1 MIRIQAGN
9 FGDAKYLGDG
19 LSALRPGAG
28 IPGLLS
34 PTRRHRGDFALRRRQ
49 ENTSGRHRKSQSH
62 DPRTGVTPMTIKTI
76 PYDPA
81 DDLTDEQDQVEL
93 LAEAFAS
100 GDQKFIAAA
109 LGAVARARGMS
120 MIAEK
125 AGVTRPALYKA
136 LSEAG
141 DPQLSTL
148 LGVVHALGLR
158 LAVEPL
164 AHSAE

>member
-1 MIRIQAGN
+1 M
-9 FGDAKYLGDG
+9 
-19 LSALRPGAG
+19 P
-28 IPGLLS
+28 
-34 PTRRHRGDFALRRRQ
+34 
-49 ENTSGRHRKSQSH
+49 
-62 DPRTGVTPMTIKTI
+62 IKTI

-81 DDLTDEQDQVEL
+81 DDLADEKDQVEL

-100 GDQKFIAAA
+100 GDQKFIASA

-120 MIAEK
+120 TIAEK

-136 LSEAG
+136 LSETG

-148 LGVVHALGLR
+148 LGVVNALGLK

-164 AHSAE
+164 AHSA

>member
-1 MIRIQAGN
+1 M
-9 FGDAKYLGDG
+9 
-19 LSALRPGAG
+19 
-28 IPGLLS
+28 
-34 PTRRHRGDFALRRRQ
+34 
-49 ENTSGRHRKSQSH
+49 
-62 DPRTGVTPMTIKTI
+62 PMPIKTI

-81 DDLTDEQDQVEL
+81 DDLADEKDQVEL

-100 GDQKFIAAA
+100 GDQKFIASA

-120 MIAEK
+120 TIAEK

-136 LSEAG
+136 LSETG

-148 LGVVHALGLR
+148 LGVVNALGLK

-164 AHSAE
+164 AHSA

>member
-1 MIRIQAGN
+1 M
-9 FGDAKYLGDG
+9 
-19 LSALRPGAG
+19 
-28 IPGLLS
+28 
-34 PTRRHRGDFALRRRQ
+34 
-49 ENTSGRHRKSQSH
+49 
-62 DPRTGVTPMTIKTI
+62 PMPIKTI

-81 DDLTDEQDQVEL
+81 DDLADEKDQVEL

-100 GDQKFIAAA
+100 GDQKFIASA

-120 MIAEK
+120 TIAEN

-136 LSEAG
+136 LSETG

-148 LGVVHALGLR
+148 LGVVNALGLK

-164 AHSAE
+164 AHSA

>member
-1 MIRIQAGN
+1 M
-9 FGDAKYLGDG
+9 
-19 LSALRPGAG
+19 P
-28 IPGLLS
+28 
-34 PTRRHRGDFALRRRQ
+34 
-49 ENTSGRHRKSQSH
+49 
-62 DPRTGVTPMTIKTI
+62 IKTI

-81 DDLTDEQDQVEL
+81 EDLVDDKDQVEL

-100 GDQKFIAAA
+100 GDQKYIAVA

-120 MIAEK
+120 TIAEK

-136 LSEAG
+136 LSETG

-148 LGVVHALGLR
+148 LGVVNALGLK

-164 AHSAE
+164 AHTA

>member
-1 MIRIQAGN
+1 M
-9 FGDAKYLGDG
+9 
-19 LSALRPGAG
+19 P
-28 IPGLLS
+28 
-34 PTRRHRGDFALRRRQ
+34 
-49 ENTSGRHRKSQSH
+49 
-62 DPRTGVTPMTIKTI
+62 IKTI

-81 DDLTDEQDQVEL
+81 DDLADEKDQVEL

-100 GDQKFIAAA
+100 GDQKFIASA

-120 MIAEK
+120 TIAEK

-136 LSEAG
+136 LSETG

-148 LGVVHALGLR
+148 LGVVNALGLK

-164 AHSAE
+164 VHSA

>member
-1 MIRIQAGN
+1 MPI
-9 FGDAKYLGDG
+9 
-19 LSALRPGAG
+19 
-28 IPGLLS
+28 
-34 PTRRHRGDFALRRRQ
+34 
-49 ENTSGRHRKSQSH
+49 E
-62 DPRTGVTPMTIKTI
+62 TI

-81 DDLTDEQDQVEL
+81 EDLVEEKDQVEL

-120 MIAEK
+120 SVAEK

-136 LSEAG
+136 LSKTG

-148 LGVVHALGLR
+148 LGVVKALGLK
-158 LAVEPL
+158 LAVEPDAL
-164 AHSAE
+164 ASR

>member
-1 MIRIQAGN
+1 M
-9 FGDAKYLGDG
+9 
-19 LSALRPGAG
+19 P
-28 IPGLLS
+28 
-34 PTRRHRGDFALRRRQ
+34 
-49 ENTSGRHRKSQSH
+49 
-62 DPRTGVTPMTIKTI
+62 IKTI

-81 DDLTDEQDQVEL
+81 DDLADEKDQVEL

-100 GDQKFIAAA
+100 GDQKFIASA

-120 MIAEK
+120 TIAEK

-136 LSEAG
+136 LSETG

-148 LGVVHALGLR
+148 LGVVNAIGLK

-164 AHSAE
+164 SHSS

>member
-1 MIRIQAGN
+1 
-9 FGDAKYLGDG
+9 
-19 LSALRPGAG
+19 
-28 IPGLLS
+28 
-34 PTRRHRGDFALRRRQ
+34 
-49 ENTSGRHRKSQSH
+49 
-62 DPRTGVTPMTIKTI
+62 MTIKTI

>member
-1 MIRIQAGN
+1 M
-9 FGDAKYLGDG
+9 
-19 LSALRPGAG
+19 
-28 IPGLLS
+28 
-34 PTRRHRGDFALRRRQ
+34 
-49 ENTSGRHRKSQSH
+49 
-62 DPRTGVTPMTIKTI
+62 PMPIKTI

-81 DDLTDEQDQVEL
+81 DDLADEKDQVDL

-100 GDQKFIAAA
+100 GDQKFIASA

-120 MIAEK
+120 SIAEK

-136 LSEAG
+136 LSETG

-148 LGVVHALGLR
+148 LGVVNALGLK

-164 AHSAE
+164 AHSA

>member
-1 MIRIQAGN
+1 M
-9 FGDAKYLGDG
+9 
-19 LSALRPGAG
+19 P
-28 IPGLLS
+28 
-34 PTRRHRGDFALRRRQ
+34 
-49 ENTSGRHRKSQSH
+49 
-62 DPRTGVTPMTIKTI
+62 IKTI

-81 DDLTDEQDQVEL
+81 EDLADEKDQVEL

-120 MIAEK
+120 TIAEK

-136 LSEAG
+136 LSETG

-148 LGVVHALGLR
+148 LGVINALGLK

-164 AHSAE
+164 PHSA

>member
-1 MIRIQAGN
+1 M
-9 FGDAKYLGDG
+9 
-19 LSALRPGAG
+19 P
-28 IPGLLS
+28 
-34 PTRRHRGDFALRRRQ
+34 
-49 ENTSGRHRKSQSH
+49 
-62 DPRTGVTPMTIKTI
+62 IKTL

-81 DDLTDEQDQVEL
+81 EDLVDEKDQVEL

-100 GDQKFIAAA
+100 GDQKFISAA

-120 MIAEK
+120 IIAEK

-136 LSEAG
+136 LSETG

-148 LGVVHALGLR
+148 LGVVNALGLK

-164 AHSAE
+164 RRAGK

>member
-1 MIRIQAGN
+1 
-9 FGDAKYLGDG
+9 
-19 LSALRPGAG
+19 
-28 IPGLLS
+28 
-34 PTRRHRGDFALRRRQ
+34 
-49 ENTSGRHRKSQSH
+49 
-62 DPRTGVTPMTIKTI
+62 MTMPIKTI

-81 DDLTDEQDQVEL
+81 KDLVDDKDQVEL

-100 GDQKFIAAA
+100 SDQKFIAAA

-120 MIAEK
+120 TIAEK

-136 LSEAG
+136 LSETG

-148 LGVVHALGLR
+148 LGVVNALGLK

-164 AHSAE
+164 AHSA

>member
-1 MIRIQAGN
+1 M
-9 FGDAKYLGDG
+9 
-19 LSALRPGAG
+19 P
-28 IPGLLS
+28 
-34 PTRRHRGDFALRRRQ
+34 
-49 ENTSGRHRKSQSH
+49 
-62 DPRTGVTPMTIKTI
+62 IKTI

-81 DDLTDEQDQVEL
+81 EDLVDDKDQVEL

-100 GDQKFIAAA
+100 GDRKFIAAA

-120 MIAEK
+120 TIAEK

-136 LSEAG
+136 LSETG

-148 LGVVHALGLR
+148 LGVVNALGLK

-164 AHSAE
+164 AHSA

>member
-1 MIRIQAGN
+1 
-9 FGDAKYLGDG
+9 
-19 LSALRPGAG
+19 
-28 IPGLLS
+28 
-34 PTRRHRGDFALRRRQ
+34 
-49 ENTSGRHRKSQSH
+49 
-62 DPRTGVTPMTIKTI
+62 MTMPIKTI

-81 DDLTDEQDQVEL
+81 KDLVDDKDQVEL

-100 GDQKFIAAA
+100 GDRKFIAAA

-120 MIAEK
+120 TIAEK

-136 LSEAG
+136 LSETG

-148 LGVVHALGLR
+148 LGVVNALGLK

-164 AHSAE
+164 AHSA

>member
-1 MIRIQAGN
+1 M
-9 FGDAKYLGDG
+9 
-19 LSALRPGAG
+19 
-28 IPGLLS
+28 
-34 PTRRHRGDFALRRRQ
+34 
-49 ENTSGRHRKSQSH
+49 
-62 DPRTGVTPMTIKTI
+62 PMPIKTI

-81 DDLTDEQDQVEL
+81 DDLADEKDQVEL

-100 GDQKFIAAA
+100 GDQKFIASA

-120 MIAEK
+120 TIAGK

-136 LSEAG
+136 LSETG

-148 LGVVHALGLR
+148 LGVVNALGLK

-164 AHSAE
+164 AHSP

>member
-1 MIRIQAGN
+1 
-9 FGDAKYLGDG
+9 
-19 LSALRPGAG
+19 
-28 IPGLLS
+28 
-34 PTRRHRGDFALRRRQ
+34 
-49 ENTSGRHRKSQSH
+49 
-62 DPRTGVTPMTIKTI
+62 MTMPIKTI

-81 DDLTDEQDQVEL
+81 EDLADEKDQVEL

-120 MIAEK
+120 TIAEK

-136 LSEAG
+136 LSETG

-148 LGVVHALGLR
+148 LGVINALGLK

-164 AHSAE
+164 PHSA